1 MDLKIINLTKII
13 KGNTILDS
21 ISLEM
26 ESGKIYGIQGKNGSG
41 KTMLMKAI
49 CGLIR
54 PTSGEVWINGER
66 LGDKYDFP
74 MDTGALIENPG
85 FLRNYNAFDNLKF
98 LAEINGKAN
107 KEDIENILNEVGLKE
122 VGNKKYKKFSLGMK
136 QKLGIAAALLENPDL
151 IILDEPT
158 NALDEESIHKL
169 RNILVKRKEQGALII
184 VSSHDKEE
192 LEILSDKIIKMES
205 GKIIG

>member
-74 MDTGALIENPG
+74 KDTGALIENPG
-85 FLRNYNAFDNLKF
+85 FLRNYNGFDNLKF

-107 KEDIENILNEVGLKE
+107 KEDIENILNEVGLE
-122 VGNKKYKKFSLGMK
+122 DVGNKKYKKFSLGMK

-158 NALDEESIHKL
+158 NALDEESVHKL

-184 VSSHDKEE
+184 VSSHDREE

>member
-158 NALDEESIHKL
+158 NALDEESVHKL

>member
-122 VGNKKYKKFSLGMK
+122 VGNKKYKKYSLGMK

>member
-85 FLRNYNAFDNLKF
+85 FLRNYNGFDNLKF

-107 KEDIENILNEVGLKE
+107 KEDIENILNEVGLE
-122 VGNKKYKKFSLGMK
+122 DVGNKKYKKFSLGMK

>member
-98 LAEINGKAN
+98 LAEINEKAN

>member
-85 FLRNYNAFDNLKF
+85 FLRNYNAFDNLKY